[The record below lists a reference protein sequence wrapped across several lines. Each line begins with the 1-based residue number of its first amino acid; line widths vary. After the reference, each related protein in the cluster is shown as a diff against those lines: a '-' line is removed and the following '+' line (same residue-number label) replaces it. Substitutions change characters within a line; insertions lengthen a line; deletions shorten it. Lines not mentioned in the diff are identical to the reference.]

1 MLKNKGSGKKVE
13 AEAFELL
20 LLVKISLFLSA
31 KKDFSVSK
39 FFFIHHQEFL
49 FWPKV
54 EEKCKIRGFKDTG
67 KGSRWI
73 KLCLHFEMD
82 FL

>member
-1 MLKNKGSGKKVE
+1 MASE
-13 AEAFELL
+13 DMF
-20 LLVKISLFLSA
+20 SLFFSA

-39 FFFIHHQEFL
+39 FFLTHHQEFL

-73 KLCLHFEMD
+73 KLCLQRRYRI
-82 FL
+82 